1 MASSR
6 SGRETGYRGGPGG
19 REPVVSAG
27 PARAG
32 TLASDDSAFWEAIL
46 FRSLVSLFA
55 GLVCLYG
62 LPDLIDST
70 TFFLI
75 DAARLFGLR

>member
-1 MASSR
+1 VASFR
-6 SGRETGYRGGPGG
+6 QGRERGYRGGPGG
-19 REPVVSAG
+19 REPAVSACAARTGGLG
-27 PARAG
+27 PAEA
-32 TLASDDSAFWEAIL
+32 AFWEAIL